1 MEKTRWEGR
10 TLEKM
15 TYIGS
20 LHNHTDYS
28 NLRIRDCIN
37 KVPELIQTAIELG
50 HQLVAITD
58 HETLASFVKVEE
70 CYENVKKDHP
80 DFKVI
85 RGNEI
90 YLTRNGLSAENFN
103 ADRDKYFHFIL
114 LCRDLEGYHQ
124 MCQLSTRA
132 WNRSY
137 FARSMRRVPTYYQDL
152 KDIIKPNK
160 GHIIALSACLGGQLD
175 TFLLQYAKTKDK
187 EVYDTAKHWCE
198 YIQDIFGKENFY
210 LELQPSHNEE
220 QVIVNKLLLQIS
232 QELSIPYVITN
243 DAHYLRP
250 KDALVHEAFL
260 KAQDGDREVQSFYSS
275 TYLMNDDEVRSYLP
289 YMTEDELQSAYH
301 TIAEIGKKC
310 EDFTIKKPLEIPS
323 LQWRDF
329 PHYTESAREYY
340 YEKMPS
346 LRKFA
351 SSPHLPDRMLV
362 DATITGIKEKPDLQ
376 NDEAYEAL
384 EECLDITWVSSE
396 VNNARWSAY
405 YLNLQKIIDE
415 CWKAG
420 TIIGCSRGSGGGFVL
435 LYALD
440 IIQMNKLRET
450 TRLFPWRLGYRSLLN
465 KFHERLASGVR

>member
-1 MEKTRWEGR
+1 
-10 TLEKM
+10 M
-15 TYIGS
+15 TYTGS

-137 FARSMRRVPTYYQDL
+137 FARNMRRVPTYYQDL

-175 TFLLQYAKTKDK
+175 AFLLQYAKTKDK
-187 EVYDTAKHWCE
+187 EVYDAAKH
-198 YIQDIFGKENFY
+198 
-210 LELQPSHNEE
+210 
-220 QVIVNKLLLQIS
+220 
-232 QELSIPYVITN
+232 
-243 DAHYLRP
+243 
-250 KDALVHEAFL
+250 
-260 KAQDGDREVQSFYSS
+260 
-275 TYLMNDDEVRSYLP
+275 
-289 YMTEDELQSAYH
+289 
-301 TIAEIGKKC
+301 
-310 EDFTIKKPLEIPS
+310 
-323 LQWRDF
+323 
-329 PHYTESAREYY
+329 
-340 YEKMPS
+340 
-346 LRKFA
+346 
-351 SSPHLPDRMLV
+351 
-362 DATITGIKEKPDLQ
+362 
-376 NDEAYEAL
+376 
-384 EECLDITWVSSE
+384 
-396 VNNARWSAY
+396 
-405 YLNLQKIIDE
+405 
-415 CWKAG
+415 
-420 TIIGCSRGSGGGFVL
+420 
-435 LYALD
+435 
-440 IIQMNKLRET
+440 
-450 TRLFPWRLGYRSLLN
+450 
-465 KFHERLASGVR
+465 